1 MNYKELIKNAILAW
15 NEIATPEYELK
26 FKGTITSLG
35 TTEAPWYRVHIQVY
49 SIHGALFYHIG
60 EYPDATK
67 AEETICIEIFKEL
80 MRAGINSQYK
90 IIFDK
95 LV

>member
-1 MNYKELIKNAILAW
+1 MSYKELIQNSVIAW
-15 NEIATPEYELK
+15 NNIATTEYQLK
-26 FKGTITSLG
+26 FKSVITPLG
-35 TTEAPWYRVHIQVY
+35 TATAPWFKVHIQVY

-67 AEETICIEIFKEL
+67 AEETICLEIFVEL